1 MSKTKIRIV
10 NVKFINEK
18 MSMESVVKEC
28 ECVNGEYELKI
39 NKSFNEVNGQMIRD
53 EAVFMPMCKKGYCM
67 ISVCSF
73 NTDEYYEKTLIQKVY
88 GISIIYL
95 QSEMEKCENEIKD
108 LEKRIDNFRFMINEM
123 KK

>member
-1 MSKTKIRIV
+1 
-10 NVKFINEK
+10 
-18 MSMESVVKEC
+18 
-28 ECVNGEYELKI
+28 
-39 NKSFNEVNGQMIRD
+39 
-53 EAVFMPMCKKGYCM
+53 M

-95 QSEMEKCENEIKD
+95 QSEMEKYENEIKD
-108 LEKRIDNFRFMINEM
+108 LETRIDNFRFMINEM